1 MSETAKVQ
9 GTRSTMTW
17 QRALFGINALVALTG
32 LLVGF
37 ALTVLGTYPSQNTDP
52 TMLGNPDQGLLGRV
66 FDYFTYFTIWSNILV
81 AIITSM
87 LFLRP
92 NRDSFVFR
100 VLRLD
105 SVLMIVV
112 TGIIY
117 NAILAGSAKL
127 QGLEVV
133 SNLFDH
139 VLTPIVSLVV
149 WLIVGPRGW
158 ISIRI
163 IGAALILPIIWLA
176 FALARGAAMGA
187 YPYGFVDVAKY
198 GYGTVLLNV
207 LNIVIFA
214 IVLCLI
220 LWGIDWVIR
229 RVTQRGRT
237 PAGT

>member
-1 MSETAKVQ
+1 MAEKVL
-9 GTRSTMTW
+9 TRDGRQAMTW

-32 LLVGF
+32 LAIGF
-37 ALTVLGTYPSQNTDP
+37 VLTVLGTYPSLNTDP
-52 TMLGNPDQGLLGRV
+52 TMLGNPDQGVLGRI

-81 AIITSM
+81 AIITAM

-92 NRDSFVFR
+92 DRDSFVFR

-117 NAILAGSAKL
+117 NVVLAGSAKL

-139 VLTPIVSLVV
+139 VLTPIVSLLV
-149 WLIVGPRGW
+149 WLVVGPRGW
-158 ISIRI
+158 ISLRI
-163 IGAALILPIIWLA
+163 IGAALILPIVWLA
-176 FALARGAAMGA
+176 FAMARGASMGA

-207 LNIVIFA
+207 ANIVIFA

-220 LWGIDWVIR
+220 LWGIDAVIR
-229 RVTQRGRT
+229 RMSRRT
-237 PAGT
+237 STA